1 MAVPESESSTSASL
15 LVRVRDAADAD
26 AWRTFEA
33 VYGPLVRRSCVRRG
47 LQHADAA
54 DVSQEVLSRVV
65 RAIRGFE
72 YAPDKGRFRAWL
84 NTVTANEVRT
94 FKARSARRPLNA
106 EADRE
111 AADPAWDGDFT
122 AHLLAVAC
130 DRVRG
135 EFEPAT
141 WAAFEAAWV
150 RGEPPAAIAQ
160 RLGIAVHA
168 VYVNKSRVLK
178 RLEAEVRLLADD
190 LPAAG

>member
-1 MAVPESESSTSASL
+1 MPTPEPDTGTSASL

-54 DVSQEVLSRVV
+54 DVSQEVLARVAT
-65 RAIRGFE
+65 AIRGFE

-84 NTVTANEVRT
+84 NTVTANAVRS
-94 FKARSARRPLNA
+94 FRMKAARRPVSV
-106 EADRE
+106 EHEPE
-111 AADPAWDGDFT
+111 AADPSWDADFT

-135 EFEPAT
+135 EFEPTT

-150 RGEPPAAIAQ
+150 RNEPPAEIAG
-160 RLGIAVHA
+160 RLGVAVHA

>member
-1 MAVPESESSTSASL
+1 MPDPDTNTSASL
-15 LVRVRDAADAD
+15 LVRVRDAADGA
-26 AWRTFEA
+26 AWRVFEA

-54 DVSQEVLSRVV
+54 DVSQEVLARVAT
-65 RAIRGFE
+65 AIRGFD
-72 YAPDKGRFRAWL
+72 YDPARGRFRGWL
-84 NTVTANEVRT
+84 DTVTANAVRS
-94 FKARSARRPLNA
+94 FRVRAARHPVP
-106 EADRE
+106 ADPDPA
-111 AADPAWDGDFT
+111 AADPAWDGEFT

-150 RGEPPAAIAQ
+150 RGEPPAAIAE
-160 RLGIAVHA
+160 RLGVAVHA

-178 RLEAEVRLLADD
+178 RLEAEVRHLADD
-190 LPAAG
+190 LPHPP